1 MSDFMSY
8 LAPWEARSLS
18 HSVVSA
24 NLAMN
29 PSLSITALSERAIS
43 FIPPAAEN
51 QWTDAAV
58 DS

>member
-18 HSVVSA
+18 QSVVSA
-24 NLAMN
+24 NLVAN
-29 PSLSITALSERAIS
+29 PNLTITAISERAMN